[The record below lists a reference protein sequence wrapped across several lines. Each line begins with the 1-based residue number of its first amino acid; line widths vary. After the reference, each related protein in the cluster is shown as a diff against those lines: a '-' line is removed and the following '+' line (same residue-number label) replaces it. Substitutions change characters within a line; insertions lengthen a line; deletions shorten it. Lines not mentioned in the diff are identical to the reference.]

1 RSRPSELRPS
11 RIRLAKSNQSGR
23 LPPYSRE
30 CWQPAARRLAC
41 RLCGCRAELPSADKE
56 NLNPSRSWPVRL
68 KPKAQ
73 LPGTTQNVRS
83 PPTCPVAALDFA
95 TMSKCH
101 RARDSRLADRELQ
114 SRLINLE

>member
-1 RSRPSELRPS
+1 MYHPTQVQSRQYPAGWDEPVT
-11 RIRLAKSNQSGR
+11 
-23 LPPYSRE
+23 
-30 CWQPAARRLAC
+30 AARRLAC
-41 RLCGCRAELPSADKE
+41 RFCGCRAELPSADKE
-56 NLNPSRSWPVRL
+56 NLNPSRSWPVGL

-101 RARDSRLADRELQ
+101 CERGSRSADRELQ
-114 SRLINLE
+114 SRSTNL

>member
-1 RSRPSELRPS
+1 DVRPPQH
-11 RIRLAKSNQSGR
+11 RLAKSNQSGR

-41 RLCGCRAELPSADKE
+41 RLCECRAELPSVDKE
-56 NLNPSRSWPVRL
+56 NLNPSRSWPVGLKRKARL
-68 KPKAQ
+68 
-73 LPGTTQNVRS
+73 LGTTQNVRS

-101 RARDSRLADRELQ
+101 CARDLHLSERELQ
-114 SRLINLE
+114 SRLINLG